1 MFSLSEVDHSQYST
15 YHFLQIMN
23 VLPSN
28 FRQIRCCAIF
38 LILVLL
44 QSACSEITLPR
55 LEWGDEKKDPSV
67 ALRVNLELDSSVQQA
82 AIPYRDACGNE
93 KAYQIGN
100 QLSQMLLVDS
110 QQVFQDV
117 VSPQDPTYG
126 QLADAVLQYTVL
138 ERKYDLTIPRLESD
152 AEYPAKAFIRIRALL
167 KEIGTGKELYAE
179 TFKGQGR
186 WQVSSDEDG
195 QDCEPIGV
203 GIPINSALES
213 ISDKL
218 VDTMRDSGRLQ
229 IAASQIS
236 DQRRQLSR
244 GVSQASVS
252 LAPIAAPTTESQNPS
267 SSSSGSLSSSRFAD
281 KPSVQFRT
289 KLVDANRNLVLEGG
303 EALKL
308 LLEIQNV
315 SDSTIPSAY
324 VEMRGTPVLVEA
336 FKQVV
341 SLPVPLGSL
350 KAGEKRTAEIRGR
363 LPLVKKKNSGELMVG
378 IILSE
383 GRPPGSH
390 SILAEIVPRAT
401 SHK

>member
-1 MFSLSEVDHSQYST
+1 
-15 YHFLQIMN
+15 MN
-23 VLPSN
+23 VLSSIC
-28 FRQIRCCAIF
+28 RQIRCCSIF
-38 LILVLL
+38 LVLVLL
-44 QSACSEITLPR
+44 QSACAEISLPR

-67 ALRVNLELDSSVQQA
+67 ALRVKLDLDSSVQQA
-82 AIPYRDACGNE
+82 AVPYRDACGNE
-93 KAYQIGN
+93 KAFQIGT
-100 QLSQMLLVDS
+100 QLSQMLFVDS
-110 QQVFQDV
+110 QKVFQQV
-117 VSPQDPTYG
+117 VGSQDPTYE
-126 QLADAVLQYTVL
+126 QIADAVLQYTVL

-152 AEYPAKAFIRIRALL
+152 AEYPAKALIRIRALL

-179 TFKGQGR
+179 TFEGQGR
-186 WQVSSDEDG
+186 WMVSSDEAG

-203 GIPINSALES
+203 GIPINSALET

-236 DQRRQLSR
+236 DQRRLMSR
-244 GVSQASVS
+244 GAVQPSAP
-252 LAPIAAPTTESQNPS
+252 LAPISVPNAESRNPS
-267 SSSSGSLSSSRFAD
+267 TSSSESLSSSQFAG
-281 KPSVQFRT
+281 KSSVQFRT
-289 KLVDANRNLVLEGG
+289 KLVDANRNLMLEDG

-315 SDSTIPSAY
+315 SDSTIPAAY
-324 VEMRGTPVLVEA
+324 VEIRGTPILVEA

-363 LPLVKKKNSGELMVG
+363 LPFVKKKISGELVVG

-383 GRPPGSH
+383 GLPPGSH
-390 SILAEIVPRAT
+390 SILAEIMPRAT
-401 SHK
+401 SPK